1 MKIHHVICILL
12 FLCGLVSCGTVQTI
26 AFEQLCPAEA
36 SLPEQIRTV
45 AVVNNMPSV
54 PVAKSGQATFGLLN
68 ADGKAVA
75 EALAAT
81 LADSRY
87 FSSVLI
93 CDSALNDMPAEGTG
107 YRALSYEEIRTL
119 AEQLGVDAVFSL
131 DRVLVLNE
139 KKEVEY
145 PGLAEPWPVAVTKIT
160 SVLNIYAPVREK
172 ALRTVVAADSVE
184 WDWNLLPSDRML
196 LKEAAAISAE
206 SLGRCLVPYWQQ
218 TERLYYAGG
227 CVEMRDAS
235 VYIKEGDW
243 QGAYDLWL
251 SVFEGRKSEKMKAH
265 AALNLAVAAE
275 MLDRLGE
282 AEQWLDKA
290 KRYVGEGSEEEMVW
304 KYSSARLAERM
315 KNYSHLKVQMGRFGN
330 NL

>member
-1 MKIHHVICILL
+1 M
-12 FLCGLVSCGTVQTI
+12 
-26 AFEQLCPAEA
+26 
-36 SLPEQIRTV
+36 
-45 AVVNNMPSV
+45 
-54 PVAKSGQATFGLLN
+54 
-68 ADGKAVA
+68 
-75 EALAAT
+75 
-81 LADSRY
+81 
-87 FSSVLI
+87 
-93 CDSALNDMPAEGTG
+93 
-107 YRALSYEEIRTL
+107 
-119 AEQLGVDAVFSL
+119 
-131 DRVLVLNE
+131 
-139 KKEVEY
+139 
-145 PGLAEPWPVAVTKIT
+145 
-160 SVLNIYAPVREK
+160 
-172 ALRTVVAADSVE
+172 E